1 MSNYWLKEEFTMRM
15 YDPPHPGPILAACFS
30 EKRTIEDT
38 ATKMGVSV
46 KTLTDIIEEKAPIT
60 PDIAVMLS
68 TVITKIPAS
77 MWLQLQENY
86 DSWQVEH
93 NTELRN
99 TIINRHRGNVAS
111 QADVSSMGLAF
122 A

>member
-1 MSNYWLKEEFTMRM
+1 MRM

-38 ATKMGVSV
+38 AMKMGVSV

-77 MWLQLQENY
+77 MWLQLQETY

-93 NTELRN
+93 NIDLRN